1 MVIRVLL
8 KAKMA
13 HFGTAFSNHTS
24 KMSYRLPSK
33 TSMRGLVG
41 AALGISF
48 EECQKLPYR
57 YHFRW
62 LTDVR
67 TSMVAQSRMVLENT
81 NSVQSVLGS
90 KAWERG
96 ELKTSIDYI
105 EYIVSEDGY
114 VEGELLIEVLDGTE
128 ELLESSLRCPEFPL
142 YLGSSESFVRVIR
155 VERLDLPKM
164 EGESSFMGMFV
175 GELSKFRV
183 SERVPS
189 KMSGYRKPVDFE
201 DVYDLENTIVG
212 KSKYGYYVIDGV
224 SRSFY

>member
-1 MVIRVLL
+1 MIRVLL

-13 HFGTAFSNHTS
+13 HFGTAFSNNTS
-24 KMSYRLPSK
+24 KMTYRLPSK

-48 EECQKLPYR
+48 ADCQELPYR
-57 YHFRW
+57 FHFSW
-62 LTDVR
+62 LNDVK

-105 EYIVSEDGY
+105 EYVVSEDGY
-114 VEGELLIEVLDGTE
+114 LAGELLIEVLDGTE
-128 ELLESSLRCPEFPL
+128 DRLVDSLLNPEYPL
-142 YLGSSESFVRVIR
+142 YFGSSESFVKVLG
-155 VERLDLPKM
+155 VEKLDLTRM
-164 EGESSFMGMFV
+164 VGESEFLGMFV

-201 DVYDLENTIVG
+201 DVYNLENTIVG

>member
-1 MVIRVLL
+1 MIRVLL

-24 KMSYRLPSK
+24 KMTYRLPSK
-33 TSMRGLVG
+33 TSMRGFVG

-48 EECQKLPYR
+48 DDCQELPYR
-57 YHFRW
+57 FNFSW
-62 LTDVR
+62 LNDVK

-105 EYIVSEDGY
+105 EYVVSEDGY
-114 VEGELLIEVLDGTE
+114 LEGELLIEVLDGTE
-128 ELLESSLRCPEFPL
+128 DQLIDSLLNPEYPL
-142 YLGSSESFVRVIR
+142 YFGSSESFVKVLD
-155 VERLDLPKM
+155 VEKLDLPKM
-164 EGESSFMGMFV
+164 VGESEFLGMFV

-201 DVYDLENTIVG
+201 DVYNLENTIVG

>member
-1 MVIRVLL
+1 MIRVLL

-24 KMSYRLPSK
+24 KMTYRLPSK
-33 TSMRGLVG
+33 TSMRGFVG

-48 EECQKLPYR
+48 EDCQELPYR
-57 YHFRW
+57 FHFSW
-62 LTDVR
+62 LNDVK

-105 EYIVSEDGY
+105 EYVVSEDGY
-114 VEGELLIEVLDGTE
+114 LEGELLIEVLDGTE
-128 ELLESSLRCPEFPL
+128 DQLIDSLLNPEYPL
-142 YLGSSESFVRVIR
+142 YFGSSESFVKVLD
-155 VERLDLPKM
+155 VEKLVLPKM
-164 EGESSFMGMFV
+164 VGESEFLGMFV

-189 KMSGYRKPVDFE
+189 KMSGYRKPIDFE
-201 DVYDLENTIVG
+201 DVYNLENTIVG

>member
-1 MVIRVLL
+1 MIRVLL

-24 KMSYRLPSK
+24 KMTYRLPSK
-33 TSMRGLVG
+33 TSMRGFVG

-48 EECQKLPYR
+48 DDCQELPYR
-57 YHFRW
+57 FHFSW
-62 LTDVR
+62 LNGVK

-105 EYIVSEDGY
+105 EYVVSEDGY
-114 VEGELLIEVLDGTE
+114 LEGELLIEVLDGTE
-128 ELLESSLRCPEFPL
+128 DQLIDSLLSPEYPL
-142 YLGSSESFVRVIR
+142 YFGSSESFVKVLD
-155 VERLDLPKM
+155 VEKLVLPKM
-164 EGESSFMGMFV
+164 VGESEFLGMFV

-201 DVYDLENTIVG
+201 DVYNLENTIVG

>member
-1 MVIRVLL
+1 MIRVLL

-24 KMSYRLPSK
+24 KMTYRLPSK
-33 TSMRGLVG
+33 TSMRGFVG

-48 EECQKLPYR
+48 DDCQELPYR
-57 YHFRW
+57 FHFSW
-62 LTDVR
+62 LNDVK

-105 EYIVSEDGY
+105 EYVVSEDGY
-114 VEGELLIEVLDGTE
+114 LEGELLIEVLDGTE
-128 ELLESSLRCPEFPL
+128 DQLVDSLLSPEYPL
-142 YLGSSESFVRVIR
+142 YFGSSENFVKVIA
-155 VERLDLPKM
+155 VEKLDLQKM
-164 EGESSFMGMFV
+164 VGESEFLGMFV

-201 DVYDLENTIVG
+201 DVYNLENTIVG

>member
-1 MVIRVLL
+1 MIRVLL

-24 KMSYRLPSK
+24 KMTYRLPSK
-33 TSMRGLVG
+33 TSMRGFVG

-48 EECQKLPYR
+48 DDCQELSYR
-57 YHFRW
+57 FHFSW
-62 LTDVR
+62 LNDVK

-105 EYIVSEDGY
+105 EYVVSEDGY
-114 VEGELLIEVLDGTE
+114 LEGELLIEVLDGTE
-128 ELLESSLRCPEFPL
+128 DQLIDSLLNPEYPL
-142 YLGSSESFVRVIR
+142 YFGSSESFVKVLD
-155 VERLDLPKM
+155 VEKLVLPKM
-164 EGESSFMGMFV
+164 VGESEFLGMFV

-189 KMSGYRKPVDFE
+189 KMSGYRKPIDFE
-201 DVYDLENTIVG
+201 DVYNLENTIVG

>member
-1 MVIRVLL
+1 MIRVLL

-24 KMSYRLPSK
+24 KMTYRLPSK
-33 TSMRGLVG
+33 TSMRGFVG

-48 EECQKLPYR
+48 EDCQELPYR
-57 YHFRW
+57 FHFSW
-62 LTDVR
+62 LNDVK

-105 EYIVSEDGY
+105 EYVVSEDGY
-114 VEGELLIEVLDGTE
+114 LEGELLIEVLDGTE
-128 ELLESSLRCPEFPL
+128 DRLIDSLLNPEYPL
-142 YLGSSESFVRVIR
+142 YFGSSESFVKVLD
-155 VERLDLPKM
+155 VEKLVLPKM
-164 EGESSFMGMFV
+164 VGESEFLGMFV

-189 KMSGYRKPVDFE
+189 KMSGYRKPIDFE
-201 DVYDLENTIVG
+201 DVYNLENTIVG

>member
-1 MVIRVLL
+1 MIRVLL

-24 KMSYRLPSK
+24 KMTYRLPSK
-33 TSMRGLVG
+33 TSMRGFVG

-48 EECQKLPYR
+48 DDCQELPYR
-57 YHFRW
+57 FHFSW
-62 LTDVR
+62 LNDVK

-105 EYIVSEDGY
+105 EYVVSEDGY
-114 VEGELLIEVLDGTE
+114 LEGELLIEVLDGTE
-128 ELLESSLRCPEFPL
+128 DQLIDSLLNPEYPL
-142 YLGSSESFVRVIR
+142 YFGSSEGFVKVLD
-155 VERLDLPKM
+155 VEKLVLPKM
-164 EGESSFMGMFV
+164 VGESEFLGMFV

-189 KMSGYRKPVDFE
+189 KMSGYRKPIDFE
-201 DVYDLENTIVG
+201 DVYNLENTIVG

>member
-1 MVIRVLL
+1 MIRVLL

-24 KMSYRLPSK
+24 KMTYRLPSK
-33 TSMRGLVG
+33 TSMRGFVG

-48 EECQKLPYR
+48 EDCQDLPYR
-57 YHFRW
+57 FHFSW
-62 LTDVR
+62 LNDVK
-67 TSMVAQSRMVLENT
+67 TLMVAQSRMVLENT

-105 EYIVSEDGY
+105 EYVVSEDGY
-114 VEGELLIEVLDGTE
+114 LEGELLIEVLDGTE
-128 ELLESSLRCPEFPL
+128 DQLIDSLLNPEHPL
-142 YLGSSESFVRVIR
+142 YFGSSESFVKVLD
-155 VERLDLPKM
+155 VEKLVLPKM
-164 EGESSFMGMFV
+164 VGESEFLGMFV

-201 DVYDLENTIVG
+201 DVYNLENTIVG